1 MKKLLTA
8 FIEIL
13 ISLQMFGQ
21 TRISY
26 SYDAAG
32 NRTSRTSNTALAS
45 ASGLPSDGSGA
56 PREYPLLSPL
66 KIAWDNLAVL
76 TESGSG
82 VPDILSASS
91 RLRKDRQIA
100 LISTADEKNHRKRAL
115 KQADD
120 EE

>member
-1 MKKLLTA
+1 MKKT
-8 FIEIL
+8 L
-13 ISLQMFGQ
+13 IFWGMIASFQLFGQ

-32 NRTSRTSNTALAS
+32 NRITRTSNTALAS

-66 KIAWDNLAVL
+66 KIYWSDLAVL
-76 TESGSG
+76 TESRSG
-82 VPDILSASS
+82 VPDIQLALS

>member
-1 MKKLLTA
+1 MKKLLII
-8 FIEIL
+8 FVGML
-13 ISLQMFGQ
+13 LSLQLFGQ

-32 NRTSRTSNTALAS
+32 NRTARTSNSALAS

-56 PREYPLLSPL
+56 HREYPLLSPL
-66 KIAWDNLAVL
+66 KIAWSNLAVL

-82 VPDILSASS
+82 VPDILSVSA
-91 RLRKDRQIA
+91 RLREDQQIT
-100 LISTADEKNHRKRAL
+100 LISTADEKNHRRRAL
-115 KQADD
+115 NRADD